1 MKQKFS
7 NSQELHEF
15 FLCELLNIVGF
26 GGAIHTPGRLF
37 TYHII
42 PGGNKGCLGQ
52 PTLRKLFIFFTKY
65 ELHYYINFELG
76 CLSAYT
82 NRNEQKKLGRL

>member
-26 GGAIHTPGRLF
+26 GGTIHTPGPLF
-37 TYHII
+37 TYRII
-42 PGGNKGCLGQ
+42 PSSYRGCLWQ
-52 PTLRKLFIFFTKY
+52 PTLQKLFKFFRKY
-65 ELHYYINFELG
+65 KLSYYIDFKLG
-76 CLSAYT
+76 YLAAYT
-82 NRNEQKKLGRL
+82 NRDEQKKLGRL

>member
-26 GGAIHTPGRLF
+26 GGTIHTPGPLF

-42 PGGNKGCLGQ
+42 PSGYIGSLWQ
-52 PTLRKLFIFFTKY
+52 PTLRKLFVFFKKNK
-65 ELHYYINFELG
+65 LSYYIDFKLG
-76 CLSAYT
+76 YIAAYT
-82 NRNEQKKLGRL
+82 NRDEQKELGRL

>member
-26 GGAIHTPGRLF
+26 AGAIHTPGRLF

-42 PGGNKGCLGQ
+42 PSGNEGCLKQ
-52 PTLRKLFIFFTKY
+52 PTLRKLFIFFTNYK
-65 ELHYYINFELG
+65 LHYYIDFEHG
-76 CLSAYT
+76 YLSAFT
-82 NRNEQKKLGRL
+82 DRDEQKELGRL